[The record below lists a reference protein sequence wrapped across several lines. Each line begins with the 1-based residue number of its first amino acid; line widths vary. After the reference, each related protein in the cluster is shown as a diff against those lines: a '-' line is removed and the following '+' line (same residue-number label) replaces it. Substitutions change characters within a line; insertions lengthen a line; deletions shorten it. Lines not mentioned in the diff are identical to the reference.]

1 MPPDAQPALRK
12 TLDCELCIVG
22 AGYAALNGLNA
33 AAKYLRKGDRVVIID
48 KNSSWGGQWLN
59 QYDFVRLH
67 QPYRMFTA
75 GDQPWKLARHRSH
88 LATRGEVLDHL
99 ASVPQISAGHLEIVP
114 LFGHAYRGHRVH
126 DGRVEVDVTPVAI
139 ESSDATNVRVRA
151 RRLLKAT
158 GADIEI
164 LEPFRVSS
172 PRVRSVA
179 VAETLH
185 WKSRRRRCVRPH
197 SHAIRWRK
205 RARSSAGARATS
217 PLDERVRLRRQLS
230 LRLSVTRRTRR
241 NPTRHSRSAPRTLGR
256 RRRQPLGPARR
267 RRAPR
272 STSPGWLVVH
282 QLYCA
287 PESPSTRASAP
298 RQRRRLRPQS
308 VLAFSGTSAYF
319 ITHLWYRNQLAEV
332 APELFRVNF
341 DVEPKLKFMPQRE
354 PVRHKAERILRLR
367 FGLAGN
373 YDSVGVRALSA
384 RFVHGTSRTMHSA
397 FDRVRNA
404 AASSG

>member
-1 MPPDAQPALRK
+1 
-12 TLDCELCIVG
+12 V
-22 AGYAALNGLNA
+22 
-33 AAKYLRKGDRVVIID
+33 
-48 KNSSWGGQWLN
+48 
-59 QYDFVRLH
+59 FVRI
-67 QPYRMFTA
+67 
-75 GDQPWKLARHRSH
+75 
-88 LATRGEVLDHL
+88 ATLFDGEN
-99 ASVPQISAGHLEIVP
+99 ALEVVQ
-114 LFGHAYRGHRVH
+114 A
-126 DGRVEVDVTPVAI
+126 
-139 ESSDATNVRVRA
+139 
-151 RRLLKAT
+151 
-158 GADIEI
+158 
-164 LEPFRVSS
+164 LER
-172 PRVRSVA
+172 
-179 VAETLH
+179 
-185 WKSRRRRCVRPH
+185 
-197 SHAIRWRK
+197 
-205 RARSSAGARATS
+205 
-217 PLDERVRLRRQLS
+217 
-230 LRLSVTRRTRR
+230 LRLSMNVFGYGGNCRYGFLSLAERDEIRRGIHEAHRGHLVDVDGNR
-241 NPTRHSRSAPRTLGR
+241 LVLREA
-256 RRRQPLGPARR
+256 
-267 RRAPR
+267 R

-319 ITHLWYRNQLAEV
+319 ITHLWYRHQLAEV